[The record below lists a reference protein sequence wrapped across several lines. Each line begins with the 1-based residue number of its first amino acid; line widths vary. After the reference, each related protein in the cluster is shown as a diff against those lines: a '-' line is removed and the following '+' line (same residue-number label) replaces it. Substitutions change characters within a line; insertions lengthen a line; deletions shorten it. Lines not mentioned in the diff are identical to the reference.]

1 MTNKVMTKGLVYF
14 VEGALTAFAFVV
26 AWAMLAMIFCL

>member
-14 VEGALTAFAFVV
+14 VEGALTAFAFVLS
-26 AWAMLAMIFCL
+26 WAMLVLTFCL